1 MLQKKDVMD
10 GIVGKAADAEGIPA
24 SKGSAGGE
32 TPVLDNIL
40 GKDVMDGL
48 RGQAEKGGRDT
59 TPLNQT
65 PIKAGTEAES
75 GALIDADTNKNM
87 INPPESPNQQAGTNL
102 AGKDPA
108 AEIMGYLEAEE
119 GRGTESGPSLEA
131 MIEEAAKNERG
142 MSAAEE
148 DAAAGRIM
156 EELTGEKIDG
166 DSRDGIMR
174 EGGAIETIPDNA
186 KEIANKIKANNG
198 APPQGYKGGKVYR
211 NNPTGSAQRLPEG
224 INYKEYDVNPYIKG
238 QNRGVERIVIGDDG
252 SVWYTNNHYE
262 TFTKIEWRGDK

>member
-1 MLQKKDVMD
+1 MLQKKD

-24 SKGSAGGE
+24 GKGSAGGE
-32 TPVLDNIL
+32 TPVLDKVL
-40 GKDVMDGL
+40 GKDMMDEL
-48 RGQAEKGGRDT
+48 RGGQAEKGGTDT
-59 TPLNQT
+59 TPLNRT
-65 PIKAGTEAES
+65 PVKAGTEAES
-75 GALIDADTNKNM
+75 RAPFDVDTNKNM

-119 GRGTESGPSLEA
+119 GRGTESEPSLEA
-131 MIEEAAKNERG
+131 MIEEASKNERG

-148 DAAAGRIM
+148 DAAANRIM

-252 SVWYTNNHYE
+252 SVWSTNNHYE